1 MRARSGDVVAAGSP
15 DEGRATAGPAAAAA
29 AGAARLVLVT
39 VPGEAVA
46 EGLVRALVDEG
57 LAACGTIV
65 PGVLSIYRWRG
76 AVEREREALVILKT
90 TVAAVARLLERVPE
104 LHPYEVPEVL
114 VLGIEAG
121 HAPYLEWLAGSIG
134 SFRDTD

>member
-1 MRARSGDVVAAGSP
+1 MRARPGDVVA
-15 DEGRATAGPAAAAA
+15 
-29 AGAARLVLVT
+29 AARLVLVT
-39 VPGEAVA
+39 APGEAVA
-46 EGLVRALVDEG
+46 EGLVQALVEEG

-65 PGVLSIYRWRG
+65 PGVLSIYRWQG

-90 TVAAVARLLERVPE
+90 TVAAVARLLARVPE

-134 SFRDTD
+134 PLQDTD